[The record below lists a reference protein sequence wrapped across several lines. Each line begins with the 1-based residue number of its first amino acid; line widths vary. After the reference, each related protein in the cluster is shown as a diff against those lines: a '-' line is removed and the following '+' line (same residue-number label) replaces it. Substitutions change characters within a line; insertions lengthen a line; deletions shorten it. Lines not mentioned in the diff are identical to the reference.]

1 MSRRNRYAWR
11 KDHIGDVLIRM
22 KNGFPKQT
30 QSEMHPG
37 EGNIDLCWCPGRRTI
52 LARRKKKK
60 KENMT
65 FDLLSSFERSLNEKA
80 GSLTKVKSFSSFLAY
95 LLPEWW

>member
-1 MSRRNRYAWR
+1 MASQSKHSLKCILGKETLTYA
-11 KDHIGDVLIRM
+11 GV
-22 KNGFPKQT
+22 
-30 QSEMHPG
+30 PG
-37 EGNIDLCWCPGRRTI
+37 EELSWLGE
-52 LARRKKKK
+52 KKKK